1 MPSAFRHR
9 RISDER
15 RMPPLADAEI
25 REKILEA
32 LSKSE
37 RGDGVLWDRLAA
49 ERLREF
55 LPSMTQREAN
65 RMLRVWVEGNQGI
78 SQVVETREEYRHEH
92 PFHYDFRIPIGGT
105 RFYIEG
111 RLIEDRRDDP
121 EFYVA
126 NFKPVDS
133 LT

>member
-1 MPSAFRHR
+1 
-9 RISDER
+9 
-15 RMPPLADAEI
+15 MPPLADAEI

-37 RGDGVLWDRLAA
+37 RGDGVLWHRLAA

-55 LPSMTQREAN
+55 LPDMSPREVN
-65 RMLRVWVEGNQGI
+65 QMLRAWVEGNQEI
-78 SQVVETREEYRHEH
+78 SQVVESREEYRHEH
-92 PFHYDFRIPIGGT
+92 LFHYDFRIPIGGT

-121 EFYVA
+121 EFYVV

-133 LT
+133 LI